1 MASAAE
7 QLAASINFSAFSKA
21 TELKS
26 RIWFTLGALVI
37 YRLGTYIPIPGIDPG
52 ILQDVFSRNAGGIL
66 GMFDMFSG
74 GALGRMTIF
83 ALNIMPYI
91 SASIIIQLL
100 TAVSPTLETLK
111 KEGES
116 GRKKLNQYTRFG
128 TVLLAAVQ
136 SYGIAVGL
144 EGMRAGAQSAVVD
157 PGLFFRLV
165 TVVTL
170 TSGTVFLM
178 WLGEQI
184 TARGVGNGISLIIF
198 AGIVANL
205 PHALA
210 STLELGRT
218 GAISTV
224 FIVIFLAMSVAV
236 VGFIVFMERAQR
248 RILVQYPKRQVGNKM
263 FGGDASHLPLKINTS
278 GVIAPIF
285 ASSLLLL
292 PATVANFEANGQG
305 FGWIGEITAYL
316 AHGRPLYMALYIGL
330 ICFFCFFYTAIVFNP
345 TETADNLRK
354 YGGFIPGIRPGKN
367 TADYLDYV
375 LTRLTVVGAAYL
387 SAVCI
392 LPAAGT
398 PRMNIILLGPPGS
411 GKGTQAKRIEQTH
424 GIIQLSTGDM
434 LRATTNSDTELGR
447 RVKAIMDSGQLVPDD
462 TIVEMIDRRIVQPD
476 SSAGFILDG
485 FPRNVPQAKAL
496 DAMLAEHNLKLDHV
510 ILLDVDEAALVDR
523 LSGRF
528 TCTQCGASFHDRYNR
543 PSREGVCEV
552 CGGTEFVR
560 RADDRP
566 EAVKARFEVYRS
578 QTAPIL
584 PYYRD
589 RGILRVVDGMAEI
602 DEVTREIDRI
612 LG

>member
-7 QLAASINFSAFSKA
+7 QLAASINLSAFAKA
-21 TELKS
+21 SELKC

-37 YRLGTYIPIPGIDPG
+37 YRLGTYIPIPGIDPA
-52 ILQDVFSRNAGGIL
+52 ILQNVFSRNAGGIL

-100 TAVSPTLETLK
+100 TAVSPTLEALK

-144 EGMRAGAQSAVVD
+144 EGMRGGAQSAVLD

-184 TARGVGNGISLIIF
+184 TARGIGNGISLIIMS
-198 AGIVANL
+198 GIVANL

-224 FIVIFLAMSVAV
+224 FIIIFLAISVGV

-278 GVIAPIF
+278 GVIPPIF

-292 PATVANFEANGQG
+292 PATVANFEANGQS
-305 FGWIGEITAYL
+305 FGWLGEITSYL
-316 AHGRPLYMALYIGL
+316 AHGRPLYMALYVAL

-392 LPAAGT
+392 LPEILISEYSVPFYFGGT
-398 PRMNIILLGPPGS
+398 SLLIVVSVTMDTVAQIHSHLLAHQYEGLI
-411 GKGTQAKRIEQTH
+411 KKAK
-424 GIIQLSTGDM
+424 
-434 LRATTNSDTELGR
+434 LRGR
-447 RVKAIMDSGQLVPDD
+447 RG
-462 TIVEMIDRRIVQPD
+462 
-476 SSAGFILDG
+476 
-485 FPRNVPQAKAL
+485 
-496 DAMLAEHNLKLDHV
+496 
-510 ILLDVDEAALVDR
+510 
-523 LSGRF
+523 
-528 TCTQCGASFHDRYNR
+528 
-543 PSREGVCEV
+543 
-552 CGGTEFVR
+552 
-560 RADDRP
+560 
-566 EAVKARFEVYRS
+566 
-578 QTAPIL
+578 
-584 PYYRD
+584 
-589 RGILRVVDGMAEI
+589 
-602 DEVTREIDRI
+602 
-612 LG
+612 

>member
-7 QLAASINFSAFSKA
+7 QLAASINLSAFAKA
-21 TELKS
+21 SELKS

-37 YRLGTYIPIPGIDPG
+37 YRLGTYIPIPGIDPA

-100 TAVSPTLETLK
+100 TAVSPTLEALK

-144 EGMRAGAQSAVVD
+144 EGMRGGAQSAVLD

-165 TVVTL
+165 TMVTL

-184 TARGVGNGISLIIF
+184 TARGIGNGISLIIMS
-198 AGIVANL
+198 GIVANL

-224 FIVIFLAMSVAV
+224 FIIIFLAISVGV
-236 VGFIVFMERAQR
+236 VAFIVFMERAQR
-248 RILVQYPKRQVGNKM
+248 RLLVQYPKRQVGNKM

-278 GVIAPIF
+278 GVIPPIF

-292 PATVANFEANGQG
+292 PATVANFEANGQS
-305 FGWIGEITAYL
+305 FGWLGEITTYL
-316 AHGRPLYMALYIGL
+316 AHGRPLYMALYVAL

-392 LPAAGT
+392 LPEILISEYSVPFYFGGT
-398 PRMNIILLGPPGS
+398 SLLIVVSVTMDTVAQIHSHLLAHQYEGLI
-411 GKGTQAKRIEQTH
+411 KKAK
-424 GIIQLSTGDM
+424 
-434 LRATTNSDTELGR
+434 LRGR
-447 RVKAIMDSGQLVPDD
+447 RG
-462 TIVEMIDRRIVQPD
+462 
-476 SSAGFILDG
+476 
-485 FPRNVPQAKAL
+485 
-496 DAMLAEHNLKLDHV
+496 
-510 ILLDVDEAALVDR
+510 
-523 LSGRF
+523 
-528 TCTQCGASFHDRYNR
+528 
-543 PSREGVCEV
+543 
-552 CGGTEFVR
+552 
-560 RADDRP
+560 
-566 EAVKARFEVYRS
+566 
-578 QTAPIL
+578 
-584 PYYRD
+584 
-589 RGILRVVDGMAEI
+589 
-602 DEVTREIDRI
+602 
-612 LG
+612 

>member
-7 QLAASINFSAFSKA
+7 QLAASINFSAFTKA
-21 TELKS
+21 SELKS

-37 YRLGTYIPIPGIDPG
+37 YRLGTYIPIPGIDPA
-52 ILQDVFSRNAGGIL
+52 ILQDLFSRNAGGI
-66 GMFDMFSG
+66 FDMFSG

-100 TAVSPTLETLK
+100 TAVSPTLEALK

-144 EGMRAGAQSAVVD
+144 EGMRADTQSAVID

-184 TARGVGNGISLIIF
+184 TARGIGNGISLIIM

-224 FIVIFLAMSVAV
+224 FIIIFLAMSVGV

-263 FGGDASHLPLKINTS
+263 FGGEASHLPLKINTS
-278 GVIAPIF
+278 GVIPPIF

-292 PATVANFEANGQG
+292 PATVANFESNGQG
-305 FGWIGEITAYL
+305 FG
-316 AHGRPLYMALYIGL
+316 
-330 ICFFCFFYTAIVFNP
+330 
-345 TETADNLRK
+345 
-354 YGGFIPGIRPGKN
+354 
-367 TADYLDYV
+367 
-375 LTRLTVVGAAYL
+375 
-387 SAVCI
+387 
-392 LPAAGT
+392 
-398 PRMNIILLGPPGS
+398 
-411 GKGTQAKRIEQTH
+411 
-424 GIIQLSTGDM
+424 
-434 LRATTNSDTELGR
+434 
-447 RVKAIMDSGQLVPDD
+447 
-462 TIVEMIDRRIVQPD
+462 
-476 SSAGFILDG
+476 
-485 FPRNVPQAKAL
+485 
-496 DAMLAEHNLKLDHV
+496 
-510 ILLDVDEAALVDR
+510 
-523 LSGRF
+523 
-528 TCTQCGASFHDRYNR
+528 
-543 PSREGVCEV
+543 
-552 CGGTEFVR
+552 
-560 RADDRP
+560 
-566 EAVKARFEVYRS
+566 
-578 QTAPIL
+578 
-584 PYYRD
+584 
-589 RGILRVVDGMAEI
+589 
-602 DEVTREIDRI
+602 
-612 LG
+612 